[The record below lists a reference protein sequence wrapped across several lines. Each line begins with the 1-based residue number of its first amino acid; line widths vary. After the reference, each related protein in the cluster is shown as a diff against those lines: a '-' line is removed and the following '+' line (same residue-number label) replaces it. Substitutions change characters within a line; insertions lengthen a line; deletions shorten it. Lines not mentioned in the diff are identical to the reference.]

1 MSEKAAGPR
10 LVLSNPEDGTAKQIV
25 LEPRI
30 FSLFIG
36 KRIGDEIDGSILG
49 YKGYKIR
56 ITGGTDRDGFPM
68 RPDISGPRKVRVLL
82 SGGVGFH
89 PREKPPSRAK
99 KRRQKRRKKGLRR
112 RVTVRGNVISDA
124 IAQINAVLVPAG
136 KKMEAAEKAEEK
148 AEKVEAEAEA
158 T

>member
-10 LVLSNPEDGTAKQIV
+10 LVLSNPEDGTAKTIQ

-36 KRIGDEIDGSILG
+36 KRIGEEIDGSILG
-49 YKGYKIR
+49 FKGYRIR

-68 RPDISGPRKVRVLL
+68 RPDVSGPRRVRVLL

-89 PREKPPSRAK
+89 PREKPPSKKK
-99 KRRQKRRKKGLRR
+99 KRRQRRRKKGLRR

-124 IAQINAVLVPAG
+124 IAQINAVLVPA
-136 KKMEAAEKAEEK
+136 KKEEVAK
-148 AEKVEAEAEA
+148 SEGG
-158 T
+158 

>member
-25 LEPRI
+25 LEPRV
-30 FSLFIG
+30 FSLFMG

-49 YKGYKIR
+49 YKGYRIR

-89 PREKPPSRAK
+89 PKEKPPSRAK

-124 IAQINAVLVPAG
+124 IAQINAVLVPAS
-136 KKMEAAEKAEEK
+136 KKVEAEEK
-148 AEKVEAEAEA
+148 AEKKKVEVEAEAR
-158 T
+158 

>member
-1 MSEKAAGPR
+1 MY
-10 LVLSNPEDGTAKQIV
+10 
-25 LEPRI
+25 
-30 FSLFIG
+30 
-36 KRIGDEIDGSILG
+36 KRQIDGSILG
-49 YKGYKIR
+49 YKGYRIR

-124 IAQINAVLVPAG
+124 IAQINAVLVPAS
-136 KKMEAAEKAEEK
+136 KKVEAEEK
-148 AEKVEAEAEA
+148 AEKKKVEVEAEAK
-158 T
+158 

>member
-25 LEPRI
+25 LEPRV
-30 FSLFIG
+30 FSLFMG

-49 YKGYKIR
+49 YKGYRIR

-124 IAQINAVLVPAG
+124 IAQINAVLVPAS
-136 KKMEAAEKAEEK
+136 KKVEAEEK
-148 AEKVEAEAEA
+148 AEKKKVEVEAEAR
-158 T
+158 